1 MREQDLGVCFLCI
14 GIGLS
19 VGFDIVA
26 IASIGHLIAGIG
38 IGAILLLHSATIP
51 ISILIAVFGEIILIP
66 SALLSPVLFVGGI
79 TAWIIGDLQGLKLE
93 AAALSF
99 LF

>member
-38 IGAILLLHSATIP
+38 IGLLAR
-51 ISILIAVFGEIILIP
+51 
-66 SALLSPVLFVGGI
+66 
-79 TAWIIGDLQGLKLE
+79 DKQ
-93 AAALSF
+93 
-99 LF
+99 